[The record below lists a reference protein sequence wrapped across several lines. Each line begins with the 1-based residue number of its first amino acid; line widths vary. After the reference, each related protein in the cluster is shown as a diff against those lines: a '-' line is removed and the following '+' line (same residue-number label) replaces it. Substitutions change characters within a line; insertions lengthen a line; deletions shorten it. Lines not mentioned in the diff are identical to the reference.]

1 MRFVSALLA
10 AASLVATVK
19 GHWLGDIPRKRTYT
33 QVDPFAVADC
43 SIDQGFAPFGGA
55 NYPVF
60 RNVKDYGARGEFL
73 ADLVGVGIEER
84 AYD

>member
-19 GHWLGDIPRKRTYT
+19 GHWLGDIPRKRPYAL
-33 QVDPFAVADC
+33 VDLFAVTNC
-43 SIDQGFAPFGGA
+43 SIDQGFAPFAGA

-60 RNVKDYGARGEFL
+60 RNVKDYGARGELL
-73 ADLVGVGIEER
+73 AEPTGR
-84 AYD
+84 WR